1 MAPGQQASAAGAC
14 PQGGTLCPL
23 SLRRD
28 RPAGIRPVPRSRPLA
43 GLTGTAEGTGPR
55 MTDAATV
62 TVTFRRGAIFLSVDM
77 PLQSTTEVWS
87 RLQQITA
94 SICKLQEAIGPMDA
108 H

>member
-1 MAPGQQASAAGAC
+1 
-14 PQGGTLCPL
+14 
-23 SLRRD
+23 
-28 RPAGIRPVPRSRPLA
+28 
-43 GLTGTAEGTGPR
+43 

-94 SICKLQEAIGPMDA
+94 SICKLQEAIGPLDA